1 MIINGPAAKS
11 VAGRV
16 PPHDLDA
23 EAAVLSS
30 ILHSAEALYQV
41 GGWLKPEH
49 FYSDDNRAIYETA
62 LDLAQTGQAID
73 VITTNGKLRD
83 VRRPPLGCKNWA
95 EYLGMLVDATP
106 AVLHVEDHAT
116 NVVEKAKARAGIR
129 CAQQFAAEGYDVKE
143 VGEWLASGVVALAH
157 IAEEGNI
164 VQGVPGDVA
173 VRALFDRYQNP
184 DLSAPMR
191 TGNPDLDRLMRGLRR
206 KNLVIIGAHSGV
218 GKSALAT
225 NIATHVL
232 LREQREHQPSGVLIF
247 SLEMGADEYIE
258 RMACSMARVDSKK
271 LDPEHRAT
279 MTREE
284 GQRFIASMNDLG
296 KPHLII
302 DERSDITMAQ
312 VRATARKV
320 AAQFR
325 RVGTP
330 LSLIVIDY
338 AQIVSA
344 SSDTRRRSEN
354 REQEV
359 AVVGR
364 ESKKMAKELDITVL
378 LLAQL
383 NDDSAKEKRKP
394 RVKDL
399 RESKALLQDADK
411 VVLIHNPNAVVRAE
425 AYANGD
431 AVAPDPDQADEVD
444 LIVGKH
450 RGGPTGTI
458 RALYWPTYTTF
469 GAYAHAT

>member
-1 MIINGPAAKS
+1 MNNKMPGIRS

-23 EAAVLSS
+23 EAAVLSAVL
-30 ILHSAEALYQV
+30 LHEDAIYQI
-41 GGWLKPEH
+41 GGWLRPEH
-49 FYSDDNRAIYETA
+49 FYSDDNGAIYAAA
-62 LDLAQTGQAID
+62 LELTSAGIAVD
-73 VITTNGKLRD
+73 VITANTKLKD
-83 VRRPPLGCKNWA
+83 VRRPPLGCANWA
-95 EYLGMLVDATP
+95 EYLAQLSDATP
-106 AVLHVEDHAT
+106 AVVHVEDHAGT
-116 NVVEKAKARAGIR
+116 VVEKAKARSGIR
-129 CAQQFAAEGYDVKE
+129 CAQRFAAVGYDVIE
-143 VGEWLASGVVALAH
+143 VGEWLAAGVTELAE
-157 IAEEGNI
+157 IAE
-164 VQGVPGDVA
+164 QGAAIHGVTGKEA

-184 DLSAPMR
+184 DPSPPLR
-191 TGNPDLDRLMRGLRR
+191 TGNPDLDRLIRGLRR

-225 NIATHVL
+225 NIAAHVKL
-232 LREQREHQPSGVLIF
+232 HEQRDGKPSGVLIF

-258 RMACSMARVDSKK
+258 RMACSIARVDSRK
-271 LDPEHRAT
+271 LDQEHKASI
-279 MTREE
+279 TREE
-284 GQRFIASMNDLG
+284 GQRFIEALRQLDRSDLV
-296 KPHLII
+296 I

-312 VRATARKV
+312 IRATARKV

-325 RVGTP
+325 RAGTP
-330 LSLIVIDY
+330 LRLILIDY

-344 SSDTRRRSEN
+344 DGTSKRRSEN

-364 ESKKMAKELDITVL
+364 EAKKMAKELDLVVL

-411 VVLIHNPNAVVRAE
+411 VILIHNPAAVERAE

-431 AVAPDPDQADEVD
+431 AQRVDPDQADEVD

-469 GAYAHAT
+469 GAYAHG